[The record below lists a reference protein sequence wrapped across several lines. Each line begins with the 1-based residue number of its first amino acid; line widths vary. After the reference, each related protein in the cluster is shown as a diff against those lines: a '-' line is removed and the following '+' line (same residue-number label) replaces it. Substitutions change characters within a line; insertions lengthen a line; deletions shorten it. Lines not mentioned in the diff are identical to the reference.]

1 MQIKRNY
8 PLPELP
14 IREGMSALRNIGS
27 LTGQNL
33 SIISKKILHGIF
45 LKLLKQAVIR
55 GKELPVLF

>member
-27 LTGQNL
+27 LYRTKFIHYKRKNSSWNILKTFKTG
-33 SIISKKILHGIF
+33 SY
-45 LKLLKQAVIR
+45 
-55 GKELPVLF
+55 PW

>member
-45 LKLLKQAVIR
+45 
-55 GKELPVLF
+55 